1 MDEIL
6 EAIFEVIFDGLT
18 ETAEN
23 KRVPLPLRVLA
34 GVLVAALFVGVI
46 IALAFAGISCL
57 HDEDLSNKIV
67 PAALLFALAAGF
79 AAVLIWRTVK
89 FFQKRG

>member
-1 MDEIL
+1 MDEIF
-6 EAIFEVIFDGLT
+6 EAIFEMIFDGLT

-23 KRVPLPLRVLA
+23 KRVPFPLRVLA
-34 GVLVAALFVGVI
+34 GVLVAALFGAVI
-46 IALAFAGISCL
+46 FALAFTGICCL

-67 PAALLFALAAGF
+67 PAMLFFALAAGL

-89 FFQKRG
+89 FFRDRG